1 MENNTIM
8 KQRLIGSLLLLL
20 VIGGAAIFLIG
31 QTNNDDKQ
39 IVTINNSSFV
49 SSIEPMPIEFV
60 EVDQETLLDPHQLE
74 EQQNMDRTKENRD
87 ESVAVV
93 SASDLDNNRVE
104 VTTAKTSISE
114 EKTAFAEK
122 EIPTVDPE
130 KPSWILQLGSFSIQA
145 NAQALHEKASKLGLK
160 SRVEQSGTNYR
171 VRIGP
176 EYNKQLVDT
185 MAEKISKQLGIKPQV
200 LLQQT
205 KIE

>member
-1 MENNTIM
+1 M
-8 KQRLIGSLLLLL
+8 
-20 VIGGAAIFLIG
+20 
-31 QTNNDDKQ
+31 
-39 IVTINNSSFV
+39 
-49 SSIEPMPIEFV
+49 
-60 EVDQETLLDPHQLE
+60 
-74 EQQNMDRTKENRD
+74 
-87 ESVAVV
+87 
-93 SASDLDNNRVE
+93 
-104 VTTAKTSISE
+104 
-114 EKTAFAEK
+114 
-122 EIPTVDPE
+122 
-130 KPSWILQLGSFSIQA
+130 QLGSFSIQA

>member
-39 IVTINNSSFV
+39 IVTISDSSFV
-49 SSIEPMPIEFV
+49 SSIESMPIEFV

-74 EQQNMDRTKENRD
+74 KQQNMDRTKENRD
-87 ESVAVV
+87 GSMAVV
-93 SASDLDNNRVE
+93 SASNLDKNRVDA
-104 VTTAKTSISE
+104 TTAKISISE
-114 EKTAFAEK
+114 EKTVFEEK
-122 EIPTVDPE
+122 EIPTVDPA
-130 KPSWILQLGSFSIQA
+130 KPSWTLQLGSFLVQA
-145 NAQALHEKASKLGLK
+145 NAQALHEKLSRLGLK

-205 KIE
+205 KIK